1 MRNWRTLLGNER
13 GVALVLA
20 LMMLLALTGLLLAFL
35 SVSALEPQISKNIAD
50 TARARYLAEAG
61 IEIGFN
67 MLVNTGN
74 AAQMFTDVISSANA
88 GVPWVALVSNGT
100 LTGVTTGGTSA
111 EAAFAGTYNVVV
123 RNDYLASD
131 QSLTGVNP
139 TTTAET
145 VTADLNKIVIVRS
158 TGTFNGATKTIEVVV
173 RRAALPPFPGAV
185 NLPGLQTD
193 TLINKTDFDVD
204 GRDYRCT
211 GSAADCES
219 ASNWTQN
226 AAIDNKF
233 GFATTIGNQANK
245 SPAMS
250 YETNIENAV
259 KAGTAAQQAAKQASV
274 KGRDETV
281 TDSSGPTSNTTGLT
295 TIEGLDPTLPD
306 TLTPQKL
313 ADYLTAVKSYAGT
326 TILQSTQAC
335 PMQITGTTTPT
346 STPTLTNGSG
356 AGCGMSQTLDLG
368 SRSNPKLVYF
378 KGDVDTTSA
387 FTGLTMNSGIKGA
400 GVLVIED
407 GDLRQL
413 GNFTWDG
420 VVIVTG
426 SYVGAGFRTGSSTTI
441 RGAFVANETQ
451 SGEASGFF
459 EFLLDSGATGF
470 SVRSSKQNL
479 DLVQVM
485 RGNTTITNWREL

>member
-13 GVALVLA
+13 GVALVLS

-35 SVSALEPQISKNIAD
+35 SVSALEPQISRNVAD
-50 TARARYLAEAG
+50 TAKARYLAEAG

-74 AAQMFTDVISSANA
+74 VQQMFTGAIGSANA
-88 GVPWVALVSNGT
+88 SVPWVALVSNGT
-100 LTGVTTGGTSA
+100 LTGVTTGGTTA

-139 TTTAET
+139 TTTGET
-145 VTADLNKIVIVRS
+145 FAADSNKIVIVRS

-185 NLPGLQTD
+185 NLPGLQSD
-193 TLINKTDFDVD
+193 TLINDTTFDID
-204 GRDYRCT
+204 GRDYGCSSSCDT
-211 GSAADCES
+211 AG
-219 ASNWTQN
+219 NW
-226 AAIDNKF
+226 
-233 GFATTIGNQANK
+233 ATTANPIK
-245 SPAMS
+245 YGIATTDGIQSNKGIT
-250 YETNIENAV
+250 YEQNIEDAV
-259 KAGTAAQQAAKQASV
+259 SGYASKLADIKGKNETAPAG
-274 KGRDETV
+274 
-281 TDSSGPTSNTTGLT
+281 PYTTGLN
-295 TIEGLDPTLPD
+295 TIQGLDPNSAEALNPA
-306 TLTPQKL
+306 KM
-313 ADYLTAVKSYAGT
+313 AAYLDAVRSYAGT

-335 PMQITGTTTPT
+335 PMQLTGTGTPT
-346 STPTLTNGSG
+346 NTPTLTNGCTG
-356 AGCGMSQTLDLG
+356 AAGVNQPLDLG
-368 SRSNPKLVYF
+368 SRTNPKLVYF
-378 KGDVDTTSA
+378 KGDIDTSSA
-387 FTGLTMNSGIKGA
+387 FTGLTINSGIKGA

-426 SYVGAGFRTGSSTTI
+426 SYVGAGFRNGSTTTI
-441 RGAFVANETQ
+441 RGAFVANEAVA
-451 SGEASGFF
+451 GEAAGFF
-459 EFLLDSGATGF
+459 EFLMDDNTTF
-470 SVRSSKQNL
+470 SVRNSKQNI
-479 DLVQVM
+479 DQVQLM